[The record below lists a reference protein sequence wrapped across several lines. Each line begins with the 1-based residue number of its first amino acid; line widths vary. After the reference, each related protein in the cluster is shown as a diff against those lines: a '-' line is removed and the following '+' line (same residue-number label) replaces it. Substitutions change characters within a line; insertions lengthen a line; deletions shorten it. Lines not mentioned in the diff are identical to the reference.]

1 MRDCS
6 VYFNG
11 GQLSVLLSTF
21 PYVSGPL
28 RHGTAFQGL
37 KSSYCSRRLWEQGKK
52 PAAPD
57 ALQEDPIINSWPDQK
72 VARGMRDSLSSQRGP
87 RLYLFSPP
95 SISDP
100 PPPPAS
106 CSSLPLDFHPSFH
119 LFTIPFHPHPSISVI
134 WMNALEKQ
142 RTRQGWVKRFDY
154 GGGLQ
159 TWPSETNLANYLL
172 G

>member
-1 MRDCS
+1 MQPTRDCS

-28 RHGTAFQGL
+28 RLGTAFQGL

-106 CSSLPLDFHPSFH
+106 CSSLPPRFPSLLPSLYHPFPPSPLNQCHLDECFREAK
-119 LFTIPFHPHPSISVI
+119 
-134 WMNALEKQ
+134 NKA
-142 RTRQGWVKRFDY
+142 
-154 GGGLQ
+154 GLGEEVRLWW
-159 TWPSETNLANYLL
+159 WPSNLAQ
-172 G
+172 